1 MVRVVLA
8 RYAACQLDGL
18 SLSNALGMP
27 AKMREKAQLRAT
39 NIVKSLDKALARYDG
54 VFFSVSY
61 RKICRIL
68 PEYRNPVEPYRLP
81 HGGDISARAIAL
93 RRWLFHRRAG
103 AQGIGSSGTHPRIA
117 RVALGCRRSC
127 FSLSQLRLH
136 ARSFLNRR
144 SECQLRF

>member
-54 VFFSVSY
+54 AHSECTFALLAECVQQDTNVTSEELMV
-61 RKICRIL
+61 
-68 PEYRNPVEPYRLP
+68 
-81 HGGDISARAIAL
+81 SARDSA
-93 RRWLFHRRAG
+93 H
-103 AQGIGSSGTHPRIA
+103 T
-117 RVALGCRRSC
+117 
-127 FSLSQLRLH
+127 
-136 ARSFLNRR
+136 
-144 SECQLRF
+144 